1 MGDVMLI
8 ALCDDESFELTHL
21 QQLIND
27 YAIKYDHN
35 IHCESFTSGDAL
47 LKSDL
52 KFDMYFLDYQMDE
65 MNGLELAEK
74 LRNEKNDL
82 AAIVFLTSYRE
93 IVYDCF
99 SVNTYRFLVKPLT
112 EPVLTK
118 VLDDFLKT
126 SILFSRISLKKD
138 GMTESINTKEI
149 YYIEAFK
156 KECTI
161 HLKNEAKVYTCR
173 LYEIMENL
181 HPEFFFQPHRSFV
194 VNMNYI
200 LKDDG
205 KTITMTNGDV
215 IPISK
220 YAAKE
225 YRIARSRFLLKYGN
239 T

>member
-1 MGDVMLI
+1 MGDIMRI
-8 ALCDDESFELTHL
+8 ALCDDESFENDTLYK
-21 QQLIND
+21 LIND
-27 YAIKYDHN
+27 YAVRYNYD
-35 IHCESFTSGDAL
+35 IHCASFTSPAAL
-47 LKSDL
+47 LRSDL
-52 KFDMYFLDYQMDE
+52 KFDLYFLDYQMDE

-99 SVNTYRFLVKPLT
+99 NVNTYRFLVKPIT

-126 SILFSRISLKKD
+126 SIVFSRISLKKD

-156 KECTI
+156 KECTV
-161 HLKNEAKVYTCR
+161 HLRNEEKTYTCR
-173 LYEIMENL
+173 LYEIKENL
-181 HPEFFFQPHRSFV
+181 HPEFFFQTHRSFV
-194 VNMNYI
+194 VNMHYI

-205 KTITMTNGDV
+205 KTITMSNGDEV
-215 IPISK
+215 PISK
-220 YAAKE
+220 YAVKE
-225 YRIARSRFLLKYGN
+225 YRMARTQFLLKYGN
-239 T
+239 

>member
-1 MGDVMLI
+1 MLI
-8 ALCDDESFELTHL
+8 ALCDDESFENDNLYK
-21 QQLIND
+21 LIND
-27 YAIKYDHN
+27 YAIRYDHD
-35 IHCESFTSGDAL
+35 IHCEVFTSGAAL
-47 LKSDL
+47 LKSDR

-65 MNGLELAEK
+65 MNGLELAGK

-99 SVNTYRFLVKPLT
+99 DVNTYRFLVKPIT

-118 VLDDFLKT
+118 VLDDFMKT

-149 YYIEAFK
+149 YYIESFK
-156 KECTI
+156 KECTV
-161 HLKNEAKVYTCR
+161 HMRDGEKTYTCR
-173 LYEIMENL
+173 LYEIKENL

-194 VNMNYI
+194 VNLYYV

-205 KTITMTNGDV
+205 KTITMTNGAE

-225 YRIARSRFLLKYGN
+225 YRTARDRFLLKYGN
-239 T
+239 